1 MSCPTDADL
10 IAFSGGMLSEEKLQ
24 HLFEH
29 LSTCSRCESALQT
42 LCQDSDSFAS
52 HFRNVHTGWHE
63 GEDADKKFHQLIAR
77 VRAIGHGPEFLSG
90 SIAEIDA
97 RVTASVFPV
106 RIGVYEL
113 LEKLGQGGMGVVF
126 KAWHFHLKRNVAIKI
141 LPHNRV
147 GNHEFVQR
155 FAWEMEAIGAV
166 DDPHV
171 VRALDA
177 GEADGHQFL
186 AMELVDGIDLGQI
199 LQSHGPLPV
208 ADAAEIVRQ
217 TALGLA
223 AIERH
228 GLVHR
233 DIKPSNLMLTRG
245 GSIKLLDLGLARSID
260 PDDDQQHHSSHR
272 ILGTI
277 DYISPEQITRE
288 TPTDIR
294 SDIYSL
300 GCTLYHMLAGEPPFP
315 KSRYRSTAAKLV
327 AHCSEVHQPLQRSLP
342 QGLREI
348 LERMIAKRPS
358 DRFSS
363 PAALLEA
370 ITEHAEGSRLDQL
383 LSQGSSADVAV
394 GPESELD
401 TAERPAIEATS
412 TIASSPARSPQET
425 WRSFLASWQLV
436 VPVVAI
442 PVVLLALSWLTGF
455 WSQAAPTGQP
465 AVIDAKQA
473 ADIVELLKPSLDSS
487 QWQVFGNGKSL
498 QIVSDDI
505 CLLQLGNSV
514 DDQLRL
520 AVDVRQLGWPGR
532 VGIFLGYKVNPMN
545 GGTVTSY
552 EVLQL
557 SSADAGKYTL
567 SLIRHTDSRG
577 LPFFPKIEYIKEWP
591 IPEIRMPV
599 APLKFGVRK
608 GRIAYLHFA
617 GIDLVPETAEV
628 PPNAVKVEAVGQFG
642 VFVNSAEG
650 VFSAFEINGVKTSFR
665 AR

>member
-1 MSCPTDADL
+1 
-10 IAFSGGMLSEEKLQ
+10 
-24 HLFEH
+24 
-29 LSTCSRCESALQT
+29 
-42 LCQDSDSFAS
+42 
-52 HFRNVHTGWHE
+52 
-63 GEDADKKFHQLIAR
+63 
-77 VRAIGHGPEFLSG
+77 
-90 SIAEIDA
+90 
-97 RVTASVFPV
+97 
-106 RIGVYEL
+106 
-113 LEKLGQGGMGVVF
+113 
-126 KAWHFHLKRNVAIKI
+126 
-141 LPHNRV
+141 
-147 GNHEFVQR
+147 
-155 FAWEMEAIGAV
+155 
-166 DDPHV
+166 
-171 VRALDA
+171 
-177 GEADGHQFL
+177 
-186 AMELVDGIDLGQI
+186 
-199 LQSHGPLPV
+199 
-208 ADAAEIVRQ
+208 
-217 TALGLA
+217 
-223 AIERH
+223 
-228 GLVHR
+228 
-233 DIKPSNLMLTRG
+233 
-245 GSIKLLDLGLARSID
+245 
-260 PDDDQQHHSSHR
+260 
-272 ILGTI
+272 
-277 DYISPEQITRE
+277 
-288 TPTDIR
+288 
-294 SDIYSL
+294 
-300 GCTLYHMLAGEPPFP
+300 
-315 KSRYRSTAAKLV
+315 
-327 AHCSEVHQPLQRSLP
+327 
-342 QGLREI
+342 
-348 LERMIAKRPS
+348 
-358 DRFSS
+358 
-363 PAALLEA
+363 
-370 ITEHAEGSRLDQL
+370 
-383 LSQGSSADVAV
+383 
-394 GPESELD
+394 LD